1 MRKGDHGLEA
11 VLEAGSKTGQG
22 HEDQWLG
29 YLSQCGIT
37 PDEPIVVGGQTYKV
51 RDLITQAQ
59 WDIYDG
65 MEATWTL
72 MAFSTYL
79 PLDAEWTAKDG
90 TKWNI
95 ERMVRHGERTRIWTT
110 APAAERTG
118 CTGWPWR

>member
-1 MRKGDHGLEA
+1 MSWPAK
-11 VLEAGSKTGQG
+11 
-22 HEDQWLG
+22 
-29 YLSQCGIT
+29 
-37 PDEPIVVGGQTYKV
+37 TYKV

-79 PLDAEWTAKDG
+79 PQDVEWTAKDG

-95 ERMVRHGERTRIWTT
+95 ERMVRMET
-110 APAAERTG
+110 AQDLDASACGGTHRMYGLAVAMKRYLAAGGKLGDNPEGTWEQ
-118 CTGWPWR
+118 CQKKIDDAIAAAA